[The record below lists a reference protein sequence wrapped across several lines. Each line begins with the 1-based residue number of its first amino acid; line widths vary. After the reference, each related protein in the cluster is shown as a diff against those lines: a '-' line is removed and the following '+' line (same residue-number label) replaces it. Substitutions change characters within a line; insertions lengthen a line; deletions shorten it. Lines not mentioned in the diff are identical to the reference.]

1 MVKRNTGYTTSTGA
15 AIFSENGELYYR
27 EYNSQPWR
35 VVPGGFK
42 YYREMRSPSGRVIY
56 ESPDRVSRL
65 KKRFNQAARKIQNAF
80 RAHRSAKRSVTVNS
94 AFHEAM
100 LNFKNLVNSPRRTRN
115 AVLGNFTHLNKWFY
129 NRHAHISQANKTAWA
144 KLSQRVARFQSE
156 PNRRRAAA
164 VKKIQNAWRAYKS
177 PKASPYTL
185 RRSLRKIPNT
195 RLN

>member
-1 MVKRNTGYTTSTGA
+1 
-15 AIFSENGELYYR
+15 
-27 EYNSQPWR
+27 
-35 VVPGGFK
+35 
-42 YYREMRSPSGRVIY
+42 
-56 ESPDRVSRL
+56 
-65 KKRFNQAARKIQNAF
+65 
-80 RAHRSAKRSVTVNS
+80 
-94 AFHEAM
+94 M

-164 VKKIQNAWRAYKS
+164 AKKIQNAWRAYKS
-177 PKASPYTL
+177 PKRSPYT
-185 RRSLRKIPNT
+185 LRKIPNT